1 MHGLWRIGVIA
12 PFLVETAVDNAWNLC
27 PADGTGTHNT
37 RLDGDVERTLGEIL
51 SAQQVGGRGD
61 GLHLGM
67 GRHVAER
74 LREVMATG
82 DDTVL
87 AHHDGTDGYLAF
99 LIGHTGL
106 VERPLHV
113 EFVFFLLFL
122 FNHGAKLQNILYL
135 CKRIMDFKIIHIAET
150 DSTNR
155 WLRDSVKHS
164 GTVLFC
170 LTVSADGA
178 AGQTGRTVPECLTV
192 PGVCVVAEYQT
203 AGKGCGSNS
212 WESERGKNLTFS
224 MLIHPEAL
232 PANAQ
237 FRITEVVSVA
247 LCETLESYINN
258 KVEIKWPNDIY
269 VGDRKICGILI
280 ENRLQGSTI
289 KDAIIGIGLNVNQ
302 RVFLSDAPNPVS
314 LYQLTGQ
321 ETNRDTLLN
330 RFLEAFERVS
340 QSNTTCIDYRE
351 RLFRKG
357 KEGLYEDETGRFTAR
372 LTDVLSDGRLQ
383 LVDSEGQTRI
393 YAFKE
398 VQFII

>member
-87 AHHDGTDGYLAF
+87 AHHDGADGYLAF
-99 LIGHTGL
+99 LIGHTGF

-113 EFVFFLLFL
+113 EFVFFQLFL
-122 FNHGAKLQNILYL
+122 LNHGAKLQNILYL

-155 WLRDSVKHS
+155 WLREK
-164 GTVLFC
+164 TPPLP
-170 LTVSADGA
+170 
-178 AGQTGRTVPECLTV
+178 AGE
-192 PGVCVVAEYQT
+192 CVVIAEYQT

-247 LCETLESYINN
+247 LCETLELYINK